1 MLGNVQKCA
10 LCSRLQNCCCL
21 SQGRMM
27 KKRTAIT
34 AGLLLA
40 TLVLCAT
47 VFARGASGQIAKVVD
62 DAGRPFFVNA
72 EPPLTAK
79 LHASK
84 PRTNIY
90 LPAESS
96 FSGSNRPAMDIGRD
110 GTEKLVREAAD
121 RHRVDPALVRAVIE
135 TESNWN
141 PRAYSRKGAGGLMQL
156 IPTTAQ
162 RYGAYDVFNP
172 QQNIDAGVK
181 HLKML
186 LQRYNATWIW
196 LWRRTM
202 RVKGLLTRH
211 KGFRRS
217 AK

>member
-1 MLGNVQKCA
+1 MAGRWELVLTGNGPLWGLVENCP
-10 LCSRLQNCCCL
+10 LCSRLQDFYCHF
-21 SQGRMM
+21 QGRMM
-27 KKRTAIT
+27 KKGTAIT

-84 PRTNIY
+84 PRINIY

-96 FSGSNRPAMDIGRD
+96 FSGSNRPTMDIGRD

-121 RHRVDPALVRAVIE
+121 RHRVDPALVREVIE
-135 TESNWN
+135 TDSNWN
-141 PRAYSRKGAGGLMQL
+141 PR
-156 IPTTAQ
+156 P
-162 RYGAYDVFNP
+162 D
-172 QQNIDAGVK
+172 
-181 HLKML
+181 
-186 LQRYNATWIW
+186 
-196 LWRRTM
+196 
-202 RVKGLLTRH
+202 
-211 KGFRRS
+211 
-217 AK
+217 

>member
-1 MLGNVQKCA
+1 
-10 LCSRLQNCCCL
+10 
-21 SQGRMM
+21 M

-141 PRAYSRKGAGGLMQL
+141 PRAYSRKGAGPGRVLLTGLMASPRIERL
-156 IPTTAQ
+156 GTMYRKYRTPISG
-162 RYGAYDVFNP
+162 RVR
-172 QQNIDAGVK
+172 AGSRMRSSMHMRSTK
-181 HLKML
+181 TL
-186 LQRYNATWIW
+186 
-196 LWRRTM
+196 RRTAASYSLTN
-202 RVKGLLTRH
+202 RQGFQFSVFSFQFSVFRDYLLVVS
-211 KGFRRS
+211 F
-217 AK
+217 